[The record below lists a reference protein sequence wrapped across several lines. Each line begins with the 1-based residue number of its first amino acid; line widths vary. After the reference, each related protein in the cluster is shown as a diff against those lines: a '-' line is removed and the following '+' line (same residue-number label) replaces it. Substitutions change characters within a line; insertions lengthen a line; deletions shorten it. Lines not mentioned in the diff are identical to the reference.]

1 MSSLVTYAGLTQN
14 PGIAGAALRG
24 AHGPFVRWALVSSL
38 ALMSEWDVL
47 HEGPTSG
54 GSPIVG
60 VAGMVQADWEF
71 VRGLHAVVTPELYMP
86 NTQLGNV
93 GYRGWL
99 TAAWYAVPHIDLRAD
114 VVKARDYYGP
124 VAADYTLVLGQVHLS
139 I

>member
-1 MSSLVTYAGLTQN
+1 
-14 PGIAGAALRG
+14 
-24 AHGPFVRWALVSSL
+24 
-38 ALMSEWDVL
+38 MSEWDVL

-54 GSPIVG
+54 GEPIVG
-60 VAGMVQADWEF
+60 VAGMVQGDWEF

-86 NTQLGNV
+86 NAKLGNV

-99 TAAWYAVPHIDLRAD
+99 TAAWYAFPHIDLRAD

-124 VAADYTLVLGQVHLS
+124 VATDYTLVLGQVHLS